1 VDIIRVDAG
10 GYATD
15 LSGTDQVVSA
25 AVDND
30 ANTVSLEI
38 ALDEPMT
45 ADEALMIYCKFQT
58 ALKGMLPDSNPF
70 VNEAI
75 VNGETVNATVEFI

>member
-1 VDIIRVDAG
+1 
-10 GYATD
+10 
-15 LSGTDQVVSA
+15 
-25 AVDND
+25 
-30 ANTVSLEI
+30 
-38 ALDEPMT
+38 
-45 ADEALMIYCKFQT
+45 MIYCKFQT

>member
-10 GYATD
+10 GYATE

-25 AVDND
+25 TIDND

-38 ALDEPMT
+38 ALDEPMA
-45 ADEALMIYCKFQT
+45 ADEELMIYLKFQT
-58 ALKGMLPDSNPF
+58 ALKGMVPDSDPF
-70 VNEAI
+70 VNEAT
-75 VNGETVNATVEFI
+75 VNGETANATVEFI